1 MFLVRL
7 YFTTSGLYRLD
18 EKEFAIIKSHP
29 FYTYYVIKPIDG
41 LDKVAEWAAF
51 HHEKLDGSGY
61 PFHGA
66 SANPASPPTNRH
78 HLFHRFQMASLLWPS
93 PKKCTAQIAQMIKP
107 LTAESGWSILKT
119 NVTI

>member
-66 SANPASPPTNRH
+66 SANPASPPTNS
-78 HLFHRFQMASLLWPS
+78 QMASLLWPS
-93 PKKCTAQIAQMIKP
+93 PKKMYSAK
-107 LTAESGWSILKT
+107 SS
-119 NVTI
+119 ND